1 MIYLTA
7 ADHEKL
13 LTIAL
18 DAKDGHILWQDEA
31 PHGQIEQIHQ
41 KGSLAQPSPAAD
53 GEVIVTFFGSSGLS
67 CYDPSGKLLWRKR
80 MGPFNDGYGAGS
92 SPILCADRVILN
104 EDHDTDSFLMALNK
118 KTGEMIWKTDRSE
131 FPRGYSTPVIWETA
145 AGRQIAVAGTLRLA
159 GYDFESGK
167 EIWTVR
173 GLARIAN
180 PTPVIGPEGNLYLAI
195 WAPGGDSGEGGD
207 RITAIAWED
216 ALARDDRN
224 HDGALQATEP
234 SDMNVRARFL
244 QVDRDKDGRIT
255 KDEYESMRK
264 IFDEARNA
272 AICVRPGG
280 SGDITATH

>member
-1 MIYLTA
+1 
-7 ADHEKL
+7 
-13 LTIAL
+13 
-18 DAKDGHILWQDEA
+18 
-31 PHGQIEQIHQ
+31 
-41 KGSLAQPSPAAD
+41 
-53 GEVIVTFFGSSGLS
+53 
-67 CYDPSGKLLWRKR
+67 
-80 MGPFNDGYGAGS
+80 
-92 SPILCADRVILN
+92 
-104 EDHDTDSFLMALNK
+104 
-118 KTGEMIWKTDRSE
+118 
-131 FPRGYSTPVIWETA
+131 
-145 AGRQIAVAGTLRLA
+145 A

-180 PTPVIGPEGNLYLAI
+180 PTLVIGPEGNLYLAI

-280 SGDITATH
+280 SGDITATHVVWRQEKMVPYVPSSVVYRGWMFMARNGGIFTTLDAKTGEIAKQGRVAARADYFSSPVAGDGKIFILNEAGELTILSAEGQWRELYSIPFDEPAYATPALVGGRLYLRTAAALYCFGLPGN